1 MYKFFVL
8 AMEYALFISYIYE
21 LYSHTRARTHA
32 HTHTNGVLECCSCWN
47 KESDVRLKTMKIC
60 IIHSNTIDIYWMHS
74 YAYNYITRRNHV
86 KYTILCKA
94 MFIYFFFFSCSMP
107 SSMRKTLK
115 RFTSLFLFYII
126 MYTYFFART
135 LKQYY

>member
-94 MFIYFFFFSCSMP
+94 MFIYFFFFHVVCLLRCEKRLNVLHRFFCSILLCIH
-107 SSMRKTLK
+107 T
-115 RFTSLFLFYII
+115 FSLE
-126 MYTYFFART
+126 R
-135 LKQYY
+135 